1 MNKDF
6 FNSGKKW
13 KLKKNQNK
21 IPELKTQWP
30 KFKIHKINVPNVIT
44 GKRVDLKQIS
54 RNDQTSER
62 KMMTRH

>member
-1 MNKDF
+1 MLQMNKDF

-44 GKRVDLKQIS
+44 GKRVDLK
-54 RNDQTSER
+54 
-62 KMMTRH
+62 